1 MIRSISCT
9 LFFIL
14 TIYFTQA
21 QRVGIVLSGGGVRG
35 FAHIGVLKALEEN
48 QIPIDFIT
56 GTSAGALVG
65 SMYATGLT
73 PQQMELNTLSD
84 EFREYA
90 TGKIDEDLHYY
101 FKQSDDDA
109 SWLTLKFSYDSIIR
123 THLPSSI
130 VNSAAVD
137 FALLESTTASSQ
149 ASGYDFNNLFVPF
162 RCVASDIKNKRP
174 EIFNCGD
181 LSTAIRSSFAYPLY
195 FSPVTIDNKIMFD
208 GGIYNNF
215 PADVMLN
222 DFAPDIIIGVNAGTG
237 PELAGDDNILSQF
250 KTMIMQ
256 SQTYALP
263 GIDDIMIS
271 PELST
276 ISVFD
281 FYSTKAAIDSGYAAT
296 MRLMDEIKEKVA
308 RRIPV
313 DELNDKRLL
322 FLQKFKPVLVDKI
335 NVIGVSEEQASY
347 VKKILKNTDEPVRLK
362 QLKPYYFKLVAD
374 ENIRSMFPKLVYND
388 TTGYYDMNLYVR
400 AERDLRIDIGGNFS
414 TRPISELFLALNY
427 NILSRQSLSFDANA
441 YVGKLYNSAQAKIRI
456 DFPGQ
461 LDLFTEPYFTI
472 NRYDY
477 FKSSTA
483 FLEDIKPSYVVYNDN
498 SYGLNMGIPARNKG
512 KLVLNGAFFNIKNE
526 YYQTRDFSV
535 KDTSDESTFNGYT
548 VSLNFERNT
557 LNKKMYANKGTMLK
571 VKLRYIEGTE
581 NYNPGSTSQSVEN
594 YSSYHTWWQLKMEYD
609 NYFKSF
615 GAWKL
620 GFYSEMNFSGEP
632 FMANY
637 VATTLLSPAFE
648 PTQES
653 KTLFLENFRAHNYM
667 GLGLKNVIT
676 VLSNIDIRLE
686 GYAYQPFQEIA
697 AKDDGGVKYND
708 AFSKRYYIAS
718 LATVYQSP
726 LGPVALNLNYY
737 DRKSKSFTF
746 MFHFGYILFNRKA
759 LD

>member
-1 MIRSISCT
+1 MQRYLILLVVYIFYIST
-9 LFFIL
+9 SF
-14 TIYFTQA
+14 A
-21 QRVGIVLSGGGVRG
+21 QKVGIVLSGGGVRG

-48 QIPIDFIT
+48 QIPVDFIT

-73 PQQMELNTLSD
+73 PQQMELNTLSN

-90 TGKIDEDLHYY
+90 TGKIDEDLNYY
-101 FKQSDDDA
+101 FKQPEEDA
-109 SWLTLKFSYDSIIR
+109 SWLTLKFSYDSIVR

-137 FALLESTTASSQ
+137 FALLESTTAASQ
-149 ASGYDFNNLFVPF
+149 ASSYDFNNLFVPF

-174 EIFNCGD
+174 VIFNCGD

-222 DFAPDIIIGVNAGTG
+222 DFSPDIIIGVNAGTG

-263 GIDDIMIS
+263 GIDDIMIA
-271 PELST
+271 PDLST
-276 ISVFD
+276 VSVFD
-281 FYSTKAAIDSGYAAT
+281 FNSTQAAIDSGYVAT
-296 MRLMDEIKEKVA
+296 MRVMDEIKEKIA
-308 RRIPV
+308 RRSPV

-322 FLQKFKPVLVDKI
+322 FLQKFKPVLIDKI
-335 NVIGVSEEQASY
+335 NVIGVSEEQAY
-347 VKKILKNTDEPVRLK
+347 YIKKILKNTSEPVRLK
-362 QLKPYYFKLVAD
+362 QLKPYYFKLVED
-374 ENIRSMFPKLVYND
+374 ENIRSLFPKLIYND
-388 TTGYYDMNLYVR
+388 TTGLYDMNLYVR
-400 AERDLRIDIGGNFS
+400 PERDLRIDLGGNFS

-483 FLEDIKPSYVVYNDN
+483 FFEDIKPSYIIYNDN
-498 SYGLNMGIPARNKG
+498 SYGLNLGIPARNKG
-512 KLVLNGAFFNIKNE
+512 KVVLNGAFFNIKND

-535 KDTSDESTFNGYT
+535 NDTSDESTLNGYT
-548 VSLNFERNT
+548 LSLNFERNT
-557 LNKKMYANKGTMLK
+557 LNKKMYASKGTMLK
-571 VKLRYIEGTE
+571 IKLRYIEGSE
-581 NYNPGSTSQSVEN
+581 GYKPGSTSLVKDK
-594 YSSYHTWWQLKMEYD
+594 YSAYHTWWQLKMEYD

-615 GAWKL
+615 GPLKL
-620 GFYSEMNFSGEP
+620 GFYSEMNFSGAP
-632 FMANY
+632 FMVNY
-637 VATTLLSPAFE
+637 FATTLLSPAFE

-653 KTLFLENFRAHNYM
+653 KTLFLENFRAHNYV
-667 GLGLKNVIT
+667 GVGIKNVIT
-676 VLSNIDIRLE
+676 VLSNIDFRIE
-686 GYAYQPFQEIA
+686 GYAYQPFQEIVT
-697 AKDDGGVKYND
+697 KESGGVKYND

-718 LATVYQSP
+718 LAAVYQSP

-737 DRKSKSFTF
+737 DKKSKSFTF
-746 MFHFGYILFNRKA
+746 MFHFGYILFNKKA